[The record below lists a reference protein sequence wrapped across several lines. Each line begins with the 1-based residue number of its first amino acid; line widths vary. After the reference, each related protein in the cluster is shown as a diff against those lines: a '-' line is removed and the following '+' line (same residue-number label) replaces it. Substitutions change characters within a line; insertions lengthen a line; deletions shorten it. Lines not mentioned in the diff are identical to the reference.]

1 MSRFTIWE
9 SFERTVNYSVSRIV
23 NVLLL
28 SSCVGVVEILV
39 RYSRGATSLQVRVHY
54 NHVTHGARA
63 SGCGQGPTGVKPAFP
78 ALVELWLSV
87 AMSCLPRSG
96 AVAKSLSRFQT
107 AARCLG
113 LPNPWRNSTL
123 SALQRVSL
131 CSHLVLIR
139 LLSSELGS
147 SSILYSLENAG
158 KWKILCHRNA

>member
-1 MSRFTIWE
+1 MSRFTIRI
-9 SFERTVNYSVSRIV
+9 SFKRTV
-23 NVLLL
+23 NVLLF
-28 SSCVGVVEILV
+28 SRCVGVGEILV

-63 SGCGQGPTGVKPAFP
+63 SGCGLAPTGVKPAFP
-78 ALVELWLSV
+78 ALVEPQHSV

-147 SSILYSLENAG
+147 SNAG
-158 KWKILCHRNA
+158 KWKPLCHRTA